1 MNQRI
6 KSPQSQPVPRSERQ
20 GFDAAD
26 VEIVNKEAKLDIK
39 AALAGHDP
47 LSGMEINTDRL
58 PTPTE
63 LSYEQF
69 MAQDMELQTMD
80 AGSEEDNQFVEVTVN
95 GDYRICRRGETLL
108 CKRYH
113 VAVLANA
120 KELRLQQKKVVN
132 VDGSMGYEDKMVAR
146 QTYPFSVIHDPAGR
160 RGIDWLRAELKNA
173 R

>member
-1 MNQRI
+1 MNRQV
-6 KSPQSQPVPRSERQ
+6 KSHQANPVPRSERH

-26 VEIVNKEAKLDIK
+26 VEIVNKESALDVK
-39 AALAGHDP
+39 AALAGLDP
-47 LSGMEINTDRL
+47 LSSMETNFERM

-80 AGSEEDNQFVEVTVN
+80 AGSDEENQFVEVTVN
-95 GDYRICRRGETLL
+95 GDYRMCRRGETLL

-120 KELRLQQKKVVN
+120 KELRLQQKKIVN
-132 VDGSMGYEDKMVAR
+132 VDGSMGYEDRMTSR

-160 RGIDWLRAELKNA
+160 KGVEWLRSQLQNA